1 MSLELCTLFQKL
13 LQKVVKKKFEC
24 ESILCNSTEQRFD
37 WTSREIQNQTIVF
50 SRNFWYNIILKL
62 LSILYMYKLNDV
74 YWNNKIKMSTW
85 NALCMHNFNV
95 R

>member
-50 SRNFWYNIILKL
+50 SRNF
-62 LSILYMYKLNDV
+62 
-74 YWNNKIKMSTW
+74 
-85 NALCMHNFNV
+85 
-95 R
+95 